1 MNCESNQKCPQK
13 SVILAI
19 MSRMWESLTR
29 LLTAPVIIIA
39 RVVFWM
45 SGGRI
50 NWSFGQTRIPDDV
63 AFAVRLSH
71 SPSTQEM
78 LTEFLIG
85 IVGAAIVKRKRE
97 SIPKEKMLKQRLEGT
112 PLEASPIIVQPRP
125 RRLYP
130 KKVNDDDFVWY

>member
-1 MNCESNQKCPQK
+1 MPTKECDTCNNVKDVGEFNKTTDGACYNNCKDC
-13 SVILAI
+13 
-19 MSRMWESLTR
+19 
-29 LLTAPVIIIA
+29 
-39 RVVFWM
+39 FWM

-63 AFAVRLSH
+63 AFALRLSR
-71 SPSTQEM
+71 SPSTQGM

-85 IVGAAIVKRKRE
+85 IVGAAIVKRQRE

-130 KKVNDDDFVWY
+130 KKVNDNDFVWY